1 MQFLSPYML
10 WGLLALSVP
19 LLIHL
24 WNGRKGD
31 KVYWAAFRF
40 LEENDNKPIR
50 HIRLE
55 HWLLM
60 ALRMFMLLLLTLLMA
75 QLFLRFLDKEE
86 EKKVV
91 HLVEPNADLLSEFKF
106 ELAQAIENQEPV
118 FWLNQQLEAL
128 EEKDLQTP
136 RPSEIMH
143 LQTALNRLDQDK
155 YNFKIYLSG
164 FESSFDFKNYL
175 ISSSPE
181 IFLSE
186 FSSDFP
192 FKNSFQIRNNQVLT
206 VDRTSQL
213 LEINEYRGSGDFG
226 KRVKGSFVVHNQVED
241 IKGKRKIEAAFQAI
255 ENVYE
260 LNFEFDRESEGDILI
275 TDGQIPEDF
284 NFMVLDFSDERKNS
298 QYPNVYGLMP
308 IHSRSLNS
316 LEELPTEILRCMLD
330 FFDVKGESIRLGK
343 TEIERKFILKPKNE
357 KEDKSIKAN
366 TEEIL
371 WILFLLVLVSERI
384 LANRSGL

>member
-10 WGLLALSVP
+10 WGLFALSVP

-24 WNGRKGD
+24 WNGRKGT

-75 QLFLRFLDKEE
+75 QLFIKFLDKEE
-86 EKKVV
+86 EKEVV

-128 EEKDLQTP
+128 EEKDIQTP
-136 RPSEIMH
+136 KPSEIMH

-164 FESSFDFKNYL
+164 FENSFDFSAYL
-175 ISSSPE
+175 IGSQPE

-186 FSSDFP
+186 FS
-192 FKNSFQIRNNQVLT
+192 
-206 VDRTSQL
+206 
-213 LEINEYRGSGDFG
+213 NEYHQRNSLAIDGGRYLFVDNTNNLTFSDDLPVMKNVIQGNFG
-226 KRVKGSFVVHNQVED
+226 VEVD
-241 IKGKRKIEAAFQAI
+241 VENSKDQRKIQAAFQA
-255 ENVYE
+255 VQKVFG
-260 LNFEFDRESEGDILI
+260 LNFEFSGDEKVDILVTENNI
-275 TDGQIPEDF
+275 SENEEILT
-284 NFMVLDFSDERKNS
+284 LSFSNDRSIE
-298 QYPNVYGLMP
+298 QFPNVYGLKP
-308 IHSRSLNS
+308 FKSRSHSTLDD
-316 LEELPTEILRCMLD
+316 LPTEILKSILD
-330 FFDVKGESIRLGK
+330 FYGIKGESIRLAE
-343 TEIERKFILKPKNE
+343 TQVREKFILKSGQE
-357 KEDKSIKAN
+357 KYKKPIKPNA
-366 TEEIL
+366 EEIL
-371 WILFLLVLVSERI
+371 WIVFLLVLMGERFI
-384 LANRSGL
+384 ANRSGL